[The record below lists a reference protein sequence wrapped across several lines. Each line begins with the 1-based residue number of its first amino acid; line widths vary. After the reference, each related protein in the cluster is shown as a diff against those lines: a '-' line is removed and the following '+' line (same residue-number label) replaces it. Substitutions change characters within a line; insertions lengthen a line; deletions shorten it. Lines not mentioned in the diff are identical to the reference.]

1 VVISYT
7 IADAV
12 AGPLSIR
19 ITDAQ
24 GNLVRRY
31 SSEAD
36 DFDRCVT
43 GNMTPRLAY
52 TMNYPTVEPGLNQW
66 VWDMRREGLTCIDDI
81 RLFAG
86 FSGATVTPGQYSV
99 SVSLGDHSDTTD
111 FALSPDLRVEATPAD
126 YAFLDAKRSE
136 TADMLNE
143 LLTALDNARRA
154 RTRIEALMR
163 DNADST
169 VLSGLSTAAISKIN
183 AWENRVTQTGYKTYE
198 DEDSMPPMLDVHIRH
213 VFDVIDRAG
222 APVSEGSL
230 LRLSNLKEQW
240 VVAKTELSD
249 IIQNELYVITKWAAN
264 NEIPHIPL
272 SLNQK

>member
-1 VVISYT
+1 
-7 IADAV
+7 
-12 AGPLSIR
+12 
-19 ITDAQ
+19 
-24 GNLVRRY
+24 
-31 SSEAD
+31 
-36 DFDRCVT
+36 
-43 GNMTPRLAY
+43 
-52 TMNYPTVEPGLNQW
+52 MNYPTVEPGLNQW

-169 VLSGLSTAAISKIN
+169 VLSDLSTAAISKIN